1 MRLAIS
7 LSLLMAVF
15 LGGCQSIDGADNLEK
30 GIPYQLSA
38 KETAAV
44 EKGLREQLPYEG
56 LLLFGPMAASKNSK
70 GHVSVCGTITAM
82 GGYGGI
88 ANKRPYVGMMVNVKP
103 LFGFVPIV
111 IADDSVTG
119 QSAVILTCRRMG
131 IAI

>member
-1 MRLAIS
+1 MD
-7 LSLLMAVF
+7 
-15 LGGCQSIDGADNLEK
+15 GGDNLEK
-30 GIPYQLSA
+30 GVPYQLNA

-88 ANKRPYVGMMVNVKP
+88 ANKRPYVGMMVNLKP

-111 IADDSVTG
+111 IADESTTG

-131 IAI
+131 ITI

>member
-7 LSLLMAVF
+7 LSLLFTAV
-15 LGGCQSIDGADNLEK
+15 LTGCQSIDGGDNLEK
-30 GIPYQLSA
+30 GAPYQLNA

-56 LLLFGPMAASKNSK
+56 LLLFGPMAASRNSE

-111 IADDSVTG
+111 IADESATG
-119 QSAVILTCRRMG
+119 QSSVILTCRRMG

>member
-1 MRLAIS
+1 MGTVLA
-7 LSLLMAVF
+7 
-15 LGGCQSIDGADNLEK
+15 GCQSIDGGDNLEK
-30 GIPYQLSA
+30 GTPYQLST

-44 EKGLREQLPYEG
+44 EKGWRERLPYESV
-56 LLLFGPMAASKNSK
+56 LLFGPMAASKDSK
-70 GHVSVCGTITAM
+70 GYVSVCGTITAM

-111 IADDSVTG
+111 IANDSTTG